1 MATPQQVIEV
11 AASQIGISGTN
22 NKFNQWYWGH
32 PCYDAGV
39 YPWCAAF
46 QSWVADQVGG
56 LGYSYSA
63 SVSGICN
70 QLVRVADEDARPG
83 DYVMFNWD
91 GRSDTGWADHIGLI
105 EWSDITGS
113 GYFGTIE
120 GNTDGAAGGL
130 CARRTRYNYT
140 SYFTAF
146 YRPVYDGVPAP
157 TPNPSLPTLDMPQ
170 IKYRVYAD
178 GGWLPEMID
187 RHDTGGSSDTYAGNG
202 KPIQYL
208 AMDFPGWYQVRTK
221 ANGWLPRVYR
231 YDVNDLENGCAG
243 DGSDITGVRCYY
255 DTPDPNKTGWIRIRY
270 AVANVG
276 GDFFAEMEDDI
287 QDAYG
292 DDYAGNG
299 GVISAFYAYPVR
311 I

>member
-105 EWSDITGS
+105 EWSDIAGS

-130 CARRTRYNYT
+130 CARRIRYNYT

-157 TPNPSLPTLDMPQ
+157 TPNQ
-170 IKYRVYAD
+170 IGRAHV
-178 GGWLPEMID
+178 
-187 RHDTGGSSDTYAGNG
+187 
-202 KPIQYL
+202 
-208 AMDFPGWYQVRTK
+208 
-221 ANGWLPRVYR
+221 
-231 YDVNDLENGCAG
+231 
-243 DGSDITGVRCYY
+243 
-255 DTPDPNKTGWIRIRY
+255 
-270 AVANVG
+270 
-276 GDFFAEMEDDI
+276 
-287 QDAYG
+287 
-292 DDYAGNG
+292 
-299 GVISAFYAYPVR
+299 
-311 I
+311 